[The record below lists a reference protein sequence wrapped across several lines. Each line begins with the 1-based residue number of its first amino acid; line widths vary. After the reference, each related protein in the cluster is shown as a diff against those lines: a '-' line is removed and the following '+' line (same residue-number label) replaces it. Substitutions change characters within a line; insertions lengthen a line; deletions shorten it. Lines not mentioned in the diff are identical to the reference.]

1 MLKKLKGLITEEKG
15 QGMTEYGLI
24 LGAIAVAVIAI
35 IALFGPRITSMFTDT
50 LDSIDPPAG
59 S

>member
-1 MLKKLKGLITEEKG
+1 MLKKLKALITEEKG

-35 IALFGPRITSMFTDT
+35 IALFGPRITAMFTDT

>member
-1 MLKKLKGLITEEKG
+1 VLKKLKGLITEEKG

>member
-35 IALFGPRITSMFTDT
+35 IALFGPRITAMFNDT

>member
-1 MLKKLKGLITEEKG
+1 MLKKLKGLITEEQG

-24 LGAIAVAVIAI
+24 LGAIAVAVIGI

>member
-1 MLKKLKGLITEEKG
+1 MLNKIKGLFVEESG

-35 IALFGPRITSMFTDT
+35 IALFGPRITSMFNDT
-50 LDSIDPPAG
+50 LDSIDPPTT
-59 S
+59 